1 MRIKLPNEPILLS
14 ERDSKWLEDLMRK
27 NERRIR
33 LNSMEKE
40 LIAGSDGFYEQLK
53 SNL

>member
-1 MRIKLPNEPILLS
+1 MKIKAPDEPILLS
-14 ERDSKWLEDLMRK
+14 EKSSKWLESLMRK
-27 NERRIR
+27 NEQRVG
-33 LNSMEKE
+33 LNSVERE